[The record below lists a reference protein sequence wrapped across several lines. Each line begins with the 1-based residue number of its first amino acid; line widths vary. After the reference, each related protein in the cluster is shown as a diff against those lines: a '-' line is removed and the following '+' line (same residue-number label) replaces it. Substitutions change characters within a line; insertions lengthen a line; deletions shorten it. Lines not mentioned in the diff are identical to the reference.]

1 MRARTR
7 PQPAPMM
14 APTTASREK
23 PGSLSA
29 AFKAGEK
36 ERQDEDRTVPD
47 AGAKG
52 LFSVRSKEADD
63 DPHNAPECQVPP
75 RAQQKSVVTQG
86 AAKKPERCCDCII
99 GGEFHARWVRLLHE
113 ADNARRLFKSDWGRR
128 GKIIGQ
134 DLQPCGLA
142 CIRAL
147 SSSASV

>member
-1 MRARTR
+1 MSDESENEAATGADDGANHGKQRKTG
-7 PQPAPMM
+7 
-14 APTTASREK
+14 ELV
-23 PGSLSA
+23 GA

-52 LFSVRSKEADD
+52 LFSVRGKEADD

-113 ADNARRLFKSDWGRR
+113 ADNARRLFKSDWGR
-128 GKIIGQ
+128 GMAFFTP
-134 DLQPCGLA
+134 D
-142 CIRAL
+142 
-147 SSSASV
+147 